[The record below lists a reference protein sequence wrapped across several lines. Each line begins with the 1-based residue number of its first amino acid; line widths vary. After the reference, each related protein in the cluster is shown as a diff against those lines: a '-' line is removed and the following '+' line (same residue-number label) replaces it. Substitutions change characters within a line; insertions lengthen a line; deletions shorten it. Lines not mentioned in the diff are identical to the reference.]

1 MMGASMRKVRSSGAG
16 GGRRP
21 GRRGIGMKEKMV
33 WASAATVVVLFSV
46 LLWLCIYAWG
56 SDPADSS
63 KLMLS
68 SSFLAST
75 LSLFVLICAVL
86 MRRKAES
93 PSERY
98 QAKYGHEDEG
108 DGPEKK

>member
-1 MMGASMRKVRSSGAG
+1 MRKRMA
-16 GGRRP
+16 
-21 GRRGIGMKEKMV
+21 
-33 WASAATVVVLFSV
+33 WAAAATVMVLFFV
-46 LLWLCIYAWG
+46 LLCLCIYAWG

-86 MRRKAES
+86 MGRKAES
-93 PSERY
+93 SSEQY
-98 QAKYGHEDEG
+98 WTKYGHENEG
-108 DGPEKK
+108 DGPERK